1 MIDHYLTLADQWL
14 TRAAIHHAANEAS
27 MGQTAAA
34 IGNGF
39 GALAHACA
47 TAEIDDNGPLTL
59 PSLTNPA
66 AAPTLVQPGQGPAVA
81 APMTTTPEVTA

>member
-14 TRAAIHHAANEAS
+14 TRAALHHAANEAS

-39 GALAHACA
+39 GALAHAAHAAGITDAGARPIASLA
-47 TAEIDDNGPLTL
+47 TP
-59 PSLTNPA
+59 

-81 APMTTTPEVTA
+81 APMTTLPEVTA

>member
-14 TRAAIHHAANEAS
+14 TRAALHHASNEAS

-34 IGNGF
+34 IGNGW
-39 GALAHACA
+39 GALAQVCA
-47 TAEIDDNGPLTL
+47 TADQVDTGALT
-59 PSLTNPA
+59 SRFVDQVF
-66 AAPTLVQPGQGPAVA
+66 PTTVAPGQGPAVA